1 MDLGE
6 ERKETKDDDPIVEY
20 STGRNRYRMRESEA
34 RRIECMAESELAE
47 WVEGQERMMSEEE
60 YLKLLYKYREWL
72 EAGGGRWQRNMES
85 LQRNT
90 TMLLRFI
97 MRNDRKDRKMMV
109 IRKLIK
115 SLFLIWKCLVI
126 MLLVAVLG
134 LCLYIFA
141 EVHFSQY
148 EPRGYS
154 SPYDTDVSS
163 LFAGVGHDMD
173 FAAKL
178 DRIFALARSMGGVQ
192 GVTGITIN
200 FGEDN
205 KVQSFTVTFQLESK
219 WPFFGQMTV
228 RANGT
233 AVKEY
238 IHWRYTGK
246 EKILDTSW
254 VLEQYCNCVNMV
266 KEESLAVQQARIS
279 AGGIKLYSING
290 VVKEL
295 HNE

>member
-1 MDLGE
+1 
-6 ERKETKDDDPIVEY
+6 
-20 STGRNRYRMRESEA
+20 
-34 RRIECMAESELAE
+34 MAERELAE
-47 WVEGQERMMSEEE
+47 WVEGQERAMPEEE
-60 YLKLLYKYREWL
+60 YLKLLYKYRKWL

-148 EPRGYS
+148 EPRGYT

-200 FGEDN
+200 FGVDN

>member
-1 MDLGE
+1 
-6 ERKETKDDDPIVEY
+6 
-20 STGRNRYRMRESEA
+20 
-34 RRIECMAESELAE
+34 
-47 WVEGQERMMSEEE
+47 MMIIR
-60 YLKLLYKYREWL
+60 LLIKKLL
-72 EAGGGRWQRNMES
+72 
-85 LQRNT
+85 
-90 TMLLRFI
+90 
-97 MRNDRKDRKMMV
+97 V
-109 IRKLIK
+109 I
-115 SLFLIWKCLVI
+115 SKCLVI

-148 EPRGYS
+148 EPRGYT
-154 SPYDTDVSS
+154 SPYDTDVSA

-178 DRIFALARSMGGVQ
+178 DRICALAGSMDEVQ
-192 GVTGITIN
+192 GMTGVVIN
-200 FGEDN
+200 LGEDN
-205 KVQSFTVTFQLESK
+205 SVQSFTVTFQLESK

-279 AGGIKLYSING
+279 AGGIKIYFVDGAVQTLG
-290 VVKEL
+290 K
-295 HNE
+295 

>member
-1 MDLGE
+1 M
-6 ERKETKDDDPIVEY
+6 VAV
-20 STGRNRYRMRESEA
+20 S
-34 RRIECMAESELAE
+34 
-47 WVEGQERMMSEEE
+47 
-60 YLKLLYKYREWL
+60 
-72 EAGGGRWQRNMES
+72 WQRNMES

-148 EPRGYS
+148 EPRGYT
-154 SPYDTDVSS
+154 SPYDTDVSA

-178 DRIFALARSMGGVQ
+178 DRIFALAKSMGGVQ

-200 FGEDN
+200 FEEDN

-238 IHWRYTGK
+238 IHWRYNGK